1 MAQRTRRTGRASLS
15 ANGGYA
21 DGAAGSAF
29 LAKVQRGEGEKWPFL
44 AAVGLPIRDRT
55 DANFVATFADRL
67 FHEDNLRLSPRTRQS
82 LRAKLTFRR
91 AHAA

>member
-1 MAQRTRRTGRASLS
+1 MRNDFGAGRLELDDLS
-15 ANGGYA
+15 KVAKFDLIGG
-21 DGAAGSAF
+21 
-29 LAKVQRGEGEKWPFL
+29 GEGEKWPFL

-55 DANFVATFADRL
+55 DANFVVTFADRL